1 MPSLTLKDIPDDMME
16 RLRAAAR
23 RERRSMT
30 QQILVLIEGGLAEL
44 DHRAG
49 VPSPSAAAQ
58 VARWRKLAG
67 CWTSDE
73 SFDEEVAAL
82 ARARTTGR
90 SVDL

>member
-1 MPSLTLKDIPDDMME
+1 
-16 RLRAAAR
+16 
-23 RERRSMT
+23 MT